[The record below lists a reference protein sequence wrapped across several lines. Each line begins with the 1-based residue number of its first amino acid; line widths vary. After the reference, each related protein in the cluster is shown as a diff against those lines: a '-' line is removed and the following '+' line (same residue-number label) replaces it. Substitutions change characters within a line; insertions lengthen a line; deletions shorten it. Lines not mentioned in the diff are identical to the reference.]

1 MGRQSHQHCLHG
13 RKVAVM
19 GRMIPAQQ
27 VPGAAAGQARHL
39 PGHGS
44 EGDRNQ
50 SAIAERSVQGEM
62 LSMRAAQY
70 QHRPSRLALLLC
82 LALFGSWCCSAG
94 PCTAPLAIKHANSRL
109 VLNLHKHKPVELL
122 LVRRVKAAR
131 TTREHC

>member
-1 MGRQSHQHCLHG
+1 
-13 RKVAVM
+13 M

-44 EGDRNQ
+44 EGGRNQ

-70 QHRPSRLALLLC
+70 STGPHIWHFYCAWLYLAAGAAQQGHAQHPLPLNTPTA
-82 LALFGSWCCSAG
+82 GWC
-94 PCTAPLAIKHANSRL
+94 
-109 VLNLHKHKPVELL
+109 
-122 LVRRVKAAR
+122 
-131 TTREHC
+131 